1 MRMVFATTAE
11 NVDPLDLYPTDERP
25 RPDGR
30 PWVMANMV
38 ASADGAIA
46 VDGVSGGLG
55 GEGDSIV
62 FRAVRAS
69 CDWIVAASGTVRAE
83 RYRVPQSDATVRQR
97 RRDTGR
103 SDAPRLA
110 VVTGSVDLDPDLP
123 LFRERPAEAPK
134 ALVITGASPPAA
146 AVERIGDLAEWCHLD
161 TERPTPAG
169 IVSALGDRGADVV
182 LLEGGPSFNGQM
194 VDAGLIDELCLSI
207 SPHLV
212 GGPSPRIVDR
222 STTTTP
228 SDLHLERVLEHE
240 GALFLRYTRR

>member
-1 MRMVFATTAE
+1 MRQMSATTAE

-25 RPDGR
+25 RPPGR

-46 VDGVSGGLG
+46 IDGVSGGLG

-62 FRAVRAS
+62 FRAIRAS
-69 CDWIVAASGTVRAE
+69 CDWVVAAAGTVRAE
-83 RYRVPQSDATVRQR
+83 RYRVPQSTEMVMQR
-97 RRDTGR
+97 RRAAGR
-103 SDAPRLA
+103 TDAPRLA
-110 VVTGSVDLDPDLP
+110 VVTGSVELDPDLP
-123 LFRERPAEAPK
+123 LFSERPADAPK
-134 ALVITGASPPAA
+134 ALVITGSAPPTA
-146 AVERIGDLAEWCHLD
+146 AVERIGDLADWCHLD

-169 IVSALGDRGADVV
+169 IIAALDERGADVV
-182 LLEGGPSFNGQM
+182 LVEGGPSFNGQM

-212 GGPSPRIVDR
+212 GGSSPRIVDR

-228 SDLHLERVLEHE
+228 TDLHLDRVLEHE
-240 GALFLRYTRR
+240 GALFLRYCRR